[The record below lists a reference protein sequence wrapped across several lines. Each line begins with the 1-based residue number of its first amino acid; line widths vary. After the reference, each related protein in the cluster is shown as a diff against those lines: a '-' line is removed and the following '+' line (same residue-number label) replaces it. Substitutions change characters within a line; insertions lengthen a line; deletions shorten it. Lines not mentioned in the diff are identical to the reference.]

1 AGEPDRPQVGRRMA
15 DAGARLAR
23 AAPRAASLFL
33 EEREVGAG
41 VRATRGRPAGILGAE
56 RLSHAGRPVDGGAVR
71 RSRADAARDQYIPE
85 CIDLVLRQPA
95 TAEPLL
101 RPRVAPHVIAVLLP
115 ESRQVFLE

>member
-1 AGEPDRPQVGRRMA
+1 MA

-71 RSRADAARDQYIPE
+71 RTRAGAGRGPNIAGSGEEGGPRKGEGALPGKGYGGVGGR
-85 CIDLVLRQPA
+85 CK
-95 TAEPLL
+95 TANQRLY
-101 RPRVAPHVIAVLLP
+101 RVVP
-115 ESRQVFLE
+115 Q